1 MQAESLS
8 VIAPSALP
16 MTHPLLR
23 ISLSWNLKLDMLY
36 VKPLLLLYFAW
47 RHRRRLGR
55 VAAVTL
61 VSLSCTLSRFNSVPQ
76 VLQAVSV

>member
-1 MQAESLS
+1 MQAGSLS
-8 VIAPSALP
+8 VITPSALP

-23 ISLSWNLKLDMLY
+23 ILLSGNLKLDMLY
-36 VKPLLLLYFAW
+36 IKPSLLVYVAW
-47 RHRRRLGR
+47 RRRRRLGR

-61 VSLSCTLSRFNSVPQ
+61 VCMSCTLSQVNSVPQ